1 MEKLRLGIIG
11 MGNMGSGHL
20 QNILDGHCP
29 NITVTAFADINPEKR
44 KRAKEKL
51 SSAACFDNACAMLDS
66 GLVDAALVAVPH
78 YDHPTCAL
86 ECFKRG
92 IHVIIEKPA
101 GVYVRQVREMNEAA
115 KKSGVVFATM
125 FNQRTNPLFIRA
137 KEIVQGGLLGA
148 PKRFVWI
155 VTNWYRT
162 QSYYDSGDWRAT
174 WGGEGGGVLLNQA
187 PHNLDLW
194 QWIFGM
200 PEKIRAFCSFGKYH
214 KIDVE
219 DDVTIYGEY
228 ENGATAVFISTT
240 GEAPGTNRLEI
251 SGDLGKLVLED
262 GKLKWWKLDTPER
275 EFCFTTK
282 EGFYEAPTTY
292 EEYSA
297 PAPNGHA
304 VVLNHFADAILNGGK
319 LVAGGEEGIRSLSI
333 SNAAY
338 LSAWT
343 NDWVK
348 LPGDEALFERY
359 LKELC
364 AKEERKTK

>member
-66 GLVDAALVAVPH
+66 CLVDAALVAVPH

-137 KEIVQGGLLGA
+137 KE
-148 PKRFVWI
+148 
-155 VTNWYRT
+155 
-162 QSYYDSGDWRAT
+162 
-174 WGGEGGGVLLNQA
+174 
-187 PHNLDLW
+187 
-194 QWIFGM
+194 M
-200 PEKIRAFCSFGKYH
+200 
-214 KIDVE
+214 
-219 DDVTIYGEY
+219 
-228 ENGATAVFISTT
+228 
-240 GEAPGTNRLEI
+240 
-251 SGDLGKLVLED
+251 
-262 GKLKWWKLDTPER
+262 
-275 EFCFTTK
+275 
-282 EGFYEAPTTY
+282 
-292 EEYSA
+292 
-297 PAPNGHA
+297 
-304 VVLNHFADAILNGGK
+304 LNHFADAILNGGK

-333 SNAAY
+333 SNAPT
-338 LSAWT
+338 SRHGPMT
-343 NDWVK
+343 
-348 LPGDEALFERY
+348 G
-359 LKELC
+359 
-364 AKEERKTK
+364 

>member
-29 NITVTAFADINPEKR
+29 NITVTAFADINPEKL

-137 KEIVQGGLLGA
+137 KE
-148 PKRFVWI
+148 
-155 VTNWYRT
+155 
-162 QSYYDSGDWRAT
+162 
-174 WGGEGGGVLLNQA
+174 
-187 PHNLDLW
+187 
-194 QWIFGM
+194 M
-200 PEKIRAFCSFGKYH
+200 
-214 KIDVE
+214 
-219 DDVTIYGEY
+219 
-228 ENGATAVFISTT
+228 
-240 GEAPGTNRLEI
+240 
-251 SGDLGKLVLED
+251 
-262 GKLKWWKLDTPER
+262 
-275 EFCFTTK
+275 
-282 EGFYEAPTTY
+282 
-292 EEYSA
+292 
-297 PAPNGHA
+297 
-304 VVLNHFADAILNGGK
+304 LNHFADAILNGGK

-348 LPGDEALFERY
+348 LPGDEALFEKY

-364 AKEERKTK
+364 AKEERKKK